1 LPSGLRPHKTTEQ
14 DAGQAEFKVSELR
27 GSGFIGFRCQVS
39 GVSRKLR
46 KDDRGQKAMEH
57 AQLKEFRIRKAEVAS
72 ATVPTFNQ
80 PERSV
85 SIFNPEPLNP
95 EPLNLI

>member
-1 LPSGLRPHKTTEQ
+1 
-14 DAGQAEFKVSELR
+14 
-27 GSGFIGFRCQVS
+27 
-39 GVSRKLR
+39 
-46 KDDRGQKAMEH
+46 MEH
-57 AQLKEFRIRKAEVAS
+57 AQLKEFGIRKAEVAS